1 MNDLYDDLLFPEG
14 NTLKLNALEQKDVFV
29 SREISTRSVRGG
41 KANAKQWGPISTFLI
56 WRTIHIQ
63 VLKTMEA
70 NSFICALRRFFTIRG
85 PVTKLRSARGSIFV
99 GGKSQLDGPETSSVV
114 AEQVCEWI
122 FNLPYTS
129 QFGGVWNR
137 RSVLFGA
144 YWMECY

>member
-41 KANAKQWGPISTFLI
+41 RANAKHWGPILTFLSC
-56 WRTIHIQ
+56 RTIHIQ

-70 NSFICALRRFFTIRG
+70 KSFICAVRRFFTIRG

-99 GGKSQLDGPETSSVV
+99 GETSQLDGPETCSVE
-114 AEQVCEWI
+114 AEQVCK
-122 FNLPYTS
+122 
-129 QFGGVWNR
+129 
-137 RSVLFGA
+137 
-144 YWMECY
+144 